1 MEQQAKFFTDDEIE
15 DMAAIDLEH
24 WREAGHELKRE
35 IRRVGRSTDQWR
47 WKLGDWLLVGQNN
60 LGERKIKYEAPRI
73 WNKPWGTLKNF
84 RWVSSVFPASRR
96 RDRVSW
102 EHHRI
107 VAALPQHKQ
116 DQHLE
121 NCEKLGTP
129 VRKLKAGL
137 KGEMQVKEE
146 FADLEAVQKGEF
158 PLFIDPIR
166 VTFPSHHSYRLQSEN
181 FNTESS
187 AALLYLF
194 ESEQATHGKKT
205 RGQFV
210 FWLIEKGVESLG
222 WMPKVNEFAVAR
234 KAKRKARQADIAKR
248 DAESEAR
255 KADREADFK
264 LKKAAWEKSRSE
276 STTKISS

>member
-1 MEQQAKFFTDDEIE
+1 MEQQAKFFSDDELE
-15 DMAAIDLEH
+15 KMAVVDLEH
-24 WREAGHELKRE
+24 WREDGRELKRE
-35 IRRVGRSTDQWR
+35 FRRVGKKADAWR

-84 RWVSSVFPASRR
+84 RWVSGTFLPSRR
-96 RDRVSW
+96 RDGVSW
-102 EHHRI
+102 EHHRVI
-107 VAALPQHKQ
+107 AALPKDKQ
-116 DQHLE
+116 DKELDH
-121 NCEKLGTP
+121 CEKWSPPIG
-129 VRKLKAGL
+129 KFKAGL
-137 KGEMQVKEE
+137 KMRAKAKEE
-146 FADLEAVQKGEF
+146 FADHVAAAKGEF

-166 VTFPSHHSYRLQSEN
+166 VTFPSHHPYRLQSEN

-205 RGQFV
+205 RGEFV

-222 WMPKVNEFAVAR
+222 WMPKVKEFAVAR

-255 KADREADFK
+255 KADHEANVQAR
-264 LKKAAWEKSRSE
+264 KAAWEKSRSE
-276 STTKISS
+276 STTKINT